1 MSCFY
6 CEKDE
11 RLLALMTPL
20 TELQWSDVYLFNDQ
34 KHKGRCV
41 VALKD
46 HHDEMFELDDEQR
59 SGFFAEVSLVAHA
72 IANYTKADKINYAIY
87 GDIVS
92 HFHVHLVPKHRDGL
106 QWGGPFTDTLPKV
119 TLSAEEFKAVGDGLL
134 GELEKLKKELE
145 TIEGQLETVSEKK
158 REGYFRRAAFA
169 EKR

>member
-1 MSCFY
+1 
-6 CEKDE
+6 
-11 RLLALMTPL
+11 MTPL

-41 VALKD
+41 VALKG

-92 HFHVHLVPKHRDGL
+92 HFHVHLVPQHRDG
-106 QWGGPFTDTLPKV
+106 
-119 TLSAEEFKAVGDGLL
+119 AEEFKAVCDGLL
-134 GELEKLKKELE
+134 GELEKLKK
-145 TIEGQLETVSEKK
+145 
-158 REGYFRRAAFA
+158 
-169 EKR
+169 

>member
-41 VALKD
+41 VALKG

-59 SGFFAEVSLVAHA
+59 SGFFCRGLPRGA
-72 IANYTKADKINYAIY
+72 
-87 GDIVS
+87 
-92 HFHVHLVPKHRDGL
+92 RDREL
-106 QWGGPFTDTLPKV
+106 HEGG
-119 TLSAEEFKAVGDGLL
+119 
-134 GELEKLKKELE
+134 
-145 TIEGQLETVSEKK
+145 
-158 REGYFRRAAFA
+158 
-169 EKR
+169 